1 MKCRES
7 RKAQSEELRSGSRPV
22 PRGELANHLSA
33 CPRCRKRWDGNIRL
47 IDRLRSAYLAIPR
60 VDVIR
65 RVMARV
71 HQLAPGLARDLR
83 IDRRQLVYSLGA
95 GTALAALLGVVAIL
109 RAPQALRETPVT
121 RLTVWI
127 PRLMVEIGLLL
138 LETVEFLVQV
148 LASGLRYLT
157 LAGDKLEFLAPVS
170 ILLTA
175 IIAAALLGATAI
187 AVRRDLIRDNPGTPW
202 NGGKL

>member
-1 MKCRES
+1 MNCRES

-33 CPRCRKRWDGNIRL
+33 CPGCRKRWDGNIRL
-47 IDRLRSAYLAIPR
+47 IDRLRSAYHAIPR
-60 VDVIR
+60 VDVVR

-109 RAPQALRETPVT
+109 RAPVALRETPVT

-127 PRLMVEIGLLL
+127 PKLMVEIGLLL

-148 LASGLRYLT
+148 LASGLRFLT

-170 ILLTA
+170 IFLTA
-175 IIAAALLGATAI
+175 AFAATLLGATAI

>member
-1 MKCRES
+1 
-7 RKAQSEELRSGSRPV
+7 
-22 PRGELANHLSA
+22 
-33 CPRCRKRWDGNIRL
+33 
-47 IDRLRSAYLAIPR
+47 
-60 VDVIR
+60 
-65 RVMARV
+65 MARV

-83 IDRRQLVYSLGA
+83 IDRRQLVFSLGA

-109 RAPQALRETPVT
+109 RAPEALRETPVT

-148 LASGLRYLT
+148 LATGLRYLT
-157 LAGDKLEFLAPVS
+157 LAGDKLEFLAPAS

-175 IIAAALLGATAI
+175 VLAAALLGATTI
-187 AVRRDLIRDNPGTPW
+187 AVRRDLIREILAGEVD
-202 NGGKL
+202 K